1 MSAREER
8 TGLLFA
14 GLCALNG
21 AFVPGLA
28 KLTTNRS
35 DALFVAAATATFGGL
50 FAAAVLALRGELGW
64 LARPGARG
72 RLAVIGALGTAAAFF
87 LFFAGTRRAGA
98 IEATLCLQCEPAYSL
113 LLSWLALGHRPT
125 PRRVLATGLLL
136 SGIALAL
143 GVQDFRASAG
153 VWLLLGTP
161 LCWQLSHLIV
171 LRGLP
176 GTPPLV
182 LTGARY
188 IWGGTLLALSWLLLR
203 GVEGLPATHELPHI
217 LPTLALQGV
226 VLSYLGTVFWYQSI
240 ARLDLGRATA
250 IVVPSIPVLSLG
262 ATWLLVGEV
271 ASPRQ
276 WAGLAV
282 TLTGVMAFVM
292 APQAKPM
299 ARATSRR

>member
-8 TGLLFA
+8 TGLVFA
-14 GLCALNG
+14 ALCALNG

-28 KLTTNRS
+28 KLTTNQG
-35 DALFVAAATATFGGL
+35 DPLFVAAATATFGGL

-98 IEATLCLQCEPAYSL
+98 IEAALCLQCEPAYSL
-113 LLSWLALGHRPT
+113 VLSWLALRHRPT
-125 PRRVLATGLLL
+125 PRRLLATGMLL
-136 SGIALAL
+136 SGIALAV
-143 GVQDFRASAG
+143 GVEGFRASAG

-188 IWGGTLLALSWLLLR
+188 VWGGGLLALAWLLDGGMER
-203 GVEGLPATHELPHI
+203 LPPAHSLPQL

-226 VLSYLGTVFWYQSI
+226 LLSYLGTVFWYQSI

-271 ASPRQ
+271 ASARQ

-282 TLTGVMAFVM
+282 TLTGVMVFVL
-292 APQAKPM
+292 APQAKTM

>member
-1 MSAREER
+1 VSKREER

-28 KLTTNRS
+28 KLTTNQS
-35 DALFVAAATATFGGL
+35 DPLFVAAATAGFGGL

-64 LARPGARG
+64 LGRPGARG

-98 IEATLCLQCEPAYSL
+98 IEAVLCLQCEPAYSL
-113 LLSWLALGHRPT
+113 VLSWLALGHRPT
-125 PRRVLATGLLL
+125 PRRVLATGMLLF
-136 SGIALAL
+136 GIGLAV
-143 GVQDFRASAG
+143 GVEGFRASAG

-188 IWGGTLLALSWLLLR
+188 VWGGGVLALVWLLAGGTAR
-203 GVEGLPATHELPHI
+203 LPPVHALPH
-217 LPTLALQGV
+217 LVPTLALQGV
-226 VLSYLGTVFWYQSI
+226 LLSYLGTVFWYQSI

-250 IVVPSIPVLSLG
+250 IVVPSIPLLSLG

-276 WAGLAV
+276 WVGLAV
-282 TLTGVMAFVM
+282 TLAGVMAFVM
-292 APQAKPM
+292 APQAKSM

>member
-35 DALFVAAATATFGGL
+35 DPLFVAAATASFGGL

-64 LARPGARG
+64 LVRPGARG
-72 RLAVIGALGTAAAFF
+72 RLAVIGALGTAAAFL
-87 LFFAGTRRAGA
+87 LFFAGTRRSGA
-98 IEATLCLQCEPAYSL
+98 IEAALCLQCEPAYSL
-113 LLSWLALGHRPT
+113 VLSWLALGHRPT
-125 PRRVLATGLLL
+125 PRRVLATGMLLF
-136 SGIALAL
+136 GIALAV
-143 GVQDFRASAG
+143 GVEGFRASVG
-153 VWLLLGTP
+153 VWFLLATP

-188 IWGGTLLALSWLLLR
+188 IWGGALLALGWLWQQGMEQLPPAQELR
-203 GVEGLPATHELPHI
+203 HVV
-217 LPTLALQGV
+217 PTLALQGV

-271 ASPRQ
+271 ASARQ

-282 TLTGVMAFVM
+282 TLAGVVAFIM